1 MAEISLRAATEKD
14 AERILEIYAPYIIK
28 TAITFEYDVPTVD
41 EFRSRIKKTLE
52 KYPYIVACE
61 GEKIVGYA
69 YASPFKGRAAYDHSA
84 EPSIYVDE
92 NEHKKGI
99 GRLLYSAL
107 EKALGKMNITNLE
120 ACITH
125 AAVEDKYLKNESEA
139 FHEKMGYKKTAH
151 FSMCGYKFGNWYDV
165 VWMEKFIG
173 EHKEKMPA
181 VIPFNMIKDE
191 LGL

>member
-52 KYPYIVACE
+52 RYPYIVACE

-125 AAVEDKYLKNESEA
+125 AAVEDKYLKTKAKRSTKKWDIKRRLIFLCAAISSATGTTWCGWKNLSES
-139 FHEKMGYKKTAH
+139 TRQI
-151 FSMCGYKFGNWYDV
+151 CR
-165 VWMEKFIG
+165 
-173 EHKEKMPA
+173 P
-181 VIPFNMIKDE
+181 
-191 LGL
+191 